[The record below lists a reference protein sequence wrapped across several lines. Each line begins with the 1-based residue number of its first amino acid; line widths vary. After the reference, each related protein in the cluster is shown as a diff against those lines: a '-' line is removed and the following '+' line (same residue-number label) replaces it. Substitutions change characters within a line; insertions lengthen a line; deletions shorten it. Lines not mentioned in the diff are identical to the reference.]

1 MGQNDFF
8 DKKYKQIRSE
18 IKTLD
23 VISPAVIQRKFSVG
37 YVNAN
42 IAIQRLLAEDL
53 IIPMVEDY
61 KYQVVK

>member
-1 MGQNDFF
+1 MEVNNQF
-8 DKKYKQIRSE
+8 DKKYKKIRAE

-23 VISPAVIQRKFSVG
+23 IISPAVLQRKFEIG

-53 IIPMVEDY
+53 IEPMVEDY
-61 KYQVVK
+61 KYRVVK

>member
-1 MGQNDFF
+1 MEQNVFF
-8 DKKYKQIRSE
+8 DKKYKQIKNE

-23 VISPAVIQRKFSVG
+23 VISPSVLQRKFTIG

>member
-1 MGQNDFF
+1 MEVNNQF
-8 DKKYKQIRSE
+8 DQKYKKIRAE

-23 VISPAVIQRKFSVG
+23 IISPSVLQRKFEIG

-53 IIPMVEDY
+53 IEPMVEDY
-61 KYQVVK
+61 KYRVVK

>member
-1 MGQNDFF
+1 MEVNNQF
-8 DKKYKQIRSE
+8 DQKYKKIRAE

-23 VISPAVIQRKFSVG
+23 IISPAVLQRKFEIG

>member
-1 MGQNDFF
+1 MEDNNQF
-8 DKKYKQIRSE
+8 DQKYKKIRAE

-23 VISPAVIQRKFSVG
+23 IISPTVLQRKFEIG

-53 IIPMVEDY
+53 IEPMIEDY
-61 KYQVVK
+61 KYRVVK

>member
-8 DKKYKQIRSE
+8 DKKYKQIRNE

-23 VISPAVIQRKFSVG
+23 VISPAVLQRKFEIG